1 MNYLRTLVRCLIG
14 LEARISRSRGESQ
27 KGDDVLRRFM
37 VTGIT
42 LLSLILSTGCSEK
55 RETIKIG
62 FLDPLSGPF
71 ALVGEHILREVQ
83 LFADAINA
91 RGGVLGGKELE
102 IIAFDGKGNPQES
115 LIAFKQLVDQ
125 DISFMLQGNSS
136 AVANA
141 LTEAVLKHNQRNR
154 NDRVLYLNYGAVD
167 PALTNDRC
175 NFWHFRFDA
184 DATMKMRAITAHIA
198 NDSGVNKVY
207 LLNQD
212 YGFGHAISSLSRDML
227 GTLRP
232 DIAIVGD
239 DFHPLAKIKDFA
251 PYVSKIRSSGADTVI
266 TGNWGSDLSLLVRA
280 AKEAGLDVTFYT
292 QYAGIVGAISAMGE
306 AAEGKVKQVSGWHV
320 NAGGG
325 VSDQL
330 ASAYLERFPEARD
343 DLFFISTMHALEM
356 LVRSI
361 DAANTTE
368 VQEVA
373 RQLETM
379 TYEGPTGVVSMR
391 ADNHQLSQP
400 LYISTFVNVEDE
412 GLSFDIE
419 STGIGPK
426 TDAIVAAEALNT
438 PTTCE
443 MERP

>member
-1 MNYLRTLVRCLIG
+1 
-14 LEARISRSRGESQ
+14 
-27 KGDDVLRRFM
+27 
-37 VTGIT
+37 
-42 LLSLILSTGCSEK
+42 
-55 RETIKIG
+55 
-62 FLDPLSGPF
+62 
-71 ALVGEHILREVQ
+71 
-83 LFADAINA
+83 
-91 RGGVLGGKELE
+91 
-102 IIAFDGKGNPQES
+102 
-115 LIAFKQLVDQ
+115 
-125 DISFMLQGNSS
+125 
-136 AVANA
+136 
-141 LTEAVLKHNQRNR
+141 
-154 NDRVLYLNYGAVD
+154 VLYLNYGAVD

-198 NDSGVNKVY
+198 NDTGVNKVY

-325 VSDQL
+325 GSDQL
-330 ASAYLERFPEARD
+330 AAAYLERFPEARD

-368 VQEVA
+368 VREVA

-379 TYEGPTGVVSMR
+379 TYEGPTGLVSMR
-391 ADNHQLSQP
+391 SDNHQLLQP
-400 LYISTFVNVEDE
+400 LYISTFVNVEDD

-426 TDAIVAAEALNT
+426 TDAIVAAEELNV
-438 PTTCE
+438 PTTCV